1 MVSEKAK
8 MNKLK
13 KLDKLVD
20 DIHGEGFF
28 SDMASKVKRIINP
41 VLTSMGIYS
50 TDIGIDKPVKESE
63 PSDTLTN
70 QPAKQ
75 GYLET
80 LLQGR
85 KNYPPPARA
94 ILAKYGD
101 LRIIKAVVIRQP
113 IMAITPAI
121 FNVASFGAF
130 QETLDKQ
137 PYDTLFHLRSV
148 FTLEGGNRVQVEK
161 SEVIHIDTKIHQI
174 KGQQEKEVQLP
185 TEPLT
190 INQLLDG
197 AKDILKGNMF
207 SYDAF
212 KNNCQ
217 DFQLAIYRGAN
228 LLTPELETFIKQ
240 DVSEIASESPFLSKL
255 ANAITGIGGKFN
267 ELIHGAGI
275 NKKYNKNHLVQSI
288 LFDKKKW
295 KTNEA
300 VEWLQD
306 NNYISHKVD
315 ITSHY
320 LRFRQLDPKDYPKPH
335 WHYTTHRLGNGIDFI
350 ILYRQS
356 NKELPI
362 TTVKG
367 MSKKQIHSIMT
378 GSGDLIHID
387 LGSHNATG
395 KSKNSMEGDGIQ
407 KLKFSKS
414 IPLSGGALTN
424 DQMNA
429 ILNSNIAP
437 ADLNGIIEGEI
448 AENTARQRQP
458 RQPRQ
463 PRAINI
469 INPQAKPDDFA
480 TQYMKIKMLNDAT
493 KYTHNIP
500 AKTKRKYTRK
510 SDAEKIKIAREK
522 LKLKLLKEKLKKT
535 TTKKTTKKMKGG
547 VLESA
552 PQTQWDEMVGV
563 PKFLANM
570 RDSSKSMESYNP
582 LDMKLSTQNVMLNNL
597 KKSDLE
603 DLGRLKTEAKRSMYD
618 RDAAIQKIKSI
629 TKRRVKS
636 EVKKVKTAKPRNLKT
651 RGSPQ
656 AKIAALEKLNKSRKK
671 RTKKIT
677 L

>member
-50 TDIGIDKPVKESE
+50 TDIGIDKPKTEQN

-85 KNYPPPARA
+85 NNYPPAARK
-94 ILAKYGD
+94 ILAQYGN
-101 LRIIKAVVIRQP
+101 LRITKAEVIRQP

-148 FTLEGGNRVQVEK
+148 FTLEGGAKVQVEK
-161 SEVIHIDTKIHQI
+161 SEVIHIGTKIHQI

-185 TEPLT
+185 PEPLT

-217 DFQLAIYRGAN
+217 DFQLAIYRGSN

-240 DVSEIASESPFLSKL
+240 DVSEIASESPILSKL

-275 NKKYNKNHLVQSI
+275 NKKHNKTHLVQSI

-295 KTNEA
+295 KVNEA

-306 NNYISHKVD
+306 NNYISPKVD
-315 ITSHY
+315 TTSHY
-320 LRFRQLDPKDYPKPH
+320 LRFRQLDPKDYPKPK
-335 WHYTTHRLGNGIDFI
+335 WHYTTHRLGNGIDLV

-387 LGSHNATG
+387 LGSHNASG
-395 KSKNSMEGDGIQ
+395 KSKNEM
-407 KLKFSKS
+407 
-414 IPLSGGALTN
+414 SGGAL
-424 DQMNA
+424 
-429 ILNSNIAP
+429 S
-437 ADLNGIIEGEI
+437 
-448 AENTARQRQP
+448 
-458 RQPRQ
+458 
-463 PRAINI
+463 
-469 INPQAKPDDFA
+469 
-480 TQYMKIKMLNDAT
+480 
-493 KYTHNIP
+493 HN
-500 AKTKRKYTRK
+500 
-510 SDAEKIKIAREK
+510 
-522 LKLKLLKEKLKKT
+522 
-535 TTKKTTKKMKGG
+535 
-547 VLESA
+547 
-552 PQTQWDEMVGV
+552 PQTQWDTKHNI
-563 PKFLANM
+563 PDQYANL
-570 RDSSKSMESYNP
+570 RDSTRQMDRFNP
-582 LDMKLSTQNVMLNNL
+582 LDMKLSTQNLMLNNL
-597 KKSDLE
+597 KKTDLQ
-603 DLGRLKTEAKRSMYD
+603 DLDILMKQNKKSTYD

-629 TKRRVKS
+629 TKKRIKS
-636 EVKKVKTAKPRNLKT
+636 EVKKVKTTKPRNLKT

-656 AKIAALEKLNKSRKK
+656 AKIESLKK

>member
-50 TDIGIDKPVKESE
+50 TDIGIDKPKKEDE
-63 PSDTLTN
+63 PSDTLAN

-85 KNYPPPARA
+85 KNYPPPARK
-94 ILAKYGD
+94 ILAQYGD
-101 LRIIKAVVIRQP
+101 MRITKAEVIRQP

-148 FTLEGGNRVQVEK
+148 FTLEGGAKVQVEK
-161 SEVIHIDTKIHQI
+161 SEVIHIGTKIHQI

-275 NKKYNKNHLVQSI
+275 NKKHNKTHLVQSI

-295 KTNEA
+295 KVNEA

-306 NNYISHKVD
+306 NNYISPKVD
-315 ITSHY
+315 TTSHY

-335 WHYTTHRLGNGIDFI
+335 WHYTTHRLGNGIDLV

-387 LGSHNATG
+387 LGNATG
-395 KSKNSMEGDGIQ
+395 KSKNSM
-407 KLKFSKS
+407 
-414 IPLSGGALTN
+414 SGGDLVHN
-424 DQMNA
+424 P
-429 ILNSNIAP
+429 SNP
-437 ADLNGIIEGEI
+437 LG
-448 AENTARQRQP
+448 
-458 RQPRQ
+458 
-463 PRAINI
+463 
-469 INPQAKPDDFA
+469 
-480 TQYMKIKMLNDAT
+480 L
-493 KYTHNIP
+493 
-500 AKTKRKYTRK
+500 K
-510 SDAEKIKIAREK
+510 SN
-522 LKLKLLKEKLKKT
+522 
-535 TTKKTTKKMKGG
+535 
-547 VLESA
+547 
-552 PQTQWDEMVGV
+552 V
-563 PKFLANM
+563 PHQ
-570 RDSSKSMESYNP
+570 SYNP
-582 LDMKLSTQNVMLNNL
+582 LDMKLTSQNVMLNNL
-597 KKSDLE
+597 KKSDLQ
-603 DLGRLKTEAKRSMYD
+603 DLDKLKTEVKRSMYD
-618 RDAAIQKIKSI
+618 RDAMIQKIKSI
-629 TKRRVKS
+629 TKGRVKS
-636 EVKKVKTAKPRNLKT
+636 EVKKTKSAKPRNLKT

-656 AKIAALEKLNKSRKK
+656 AKIEALEKLIKPRKK

>member
-50 TDIGIDKPVKESE
+50 TDIGIDKPS
-63 PSDTLTN
+63 N

-85 KNYPPPARA
+85 NNYPPPARK
-94 ILAKYGD
+94 ILAQYGN
-101 LRIIKAVVIRQP
+101 LRITKAEVIRQP

-148 FTLEGGNRVQVEK
+148 FTLEGGAKVQVEK
-161 SEVIHIDTKIHQI
+161 SEVIHIGTKIHQI

-185 TEPLT
+185 PEPLT

-197 AKDILKGNMF
+197 AKNILKGNMF

-217 DFQLAIYRGAN
+217 DFQLAIYRGSN

-240 DVSEIASESPFLSKL
+240 DVSEIAHENPLLSKL

-267 ELIHGAGI
+267 ELIYGAGI
-275 NKKYNKNHLVQSI
+275 NKKYNKTHLVQSV

-295 KTNEA
+295 KVNEA

-306 NNYISHKVD
+306 NNYISPKVD
-315 ITSHY
+315 TTSHY
-320 LRFRQLDPKDYPKPH
+320 LRFRQLDPKDYPKPK
-335 WHYTTHRLGNGIDFI
+335 WHYTTHRLGNGIDLI

-356 NKELPI
+356 DKELPI

-395 KSKNSMEGDGIQ
+395 KSKNSMEG
-407 KLKFSKS
+407 
-414 IPLSGGALTN
+414 
-424 DQMNA
+424 
-429 ILNSNIAP
+429 
-437 ADLNGIIEGEI
+437 
-448 AENTARQRQP
+448 
-458 RQPRQ
+458 
-463 PRAINI
+463 
-469 INPQAKPDDFA
+469 
-480 TQYMKIKMLNDAT
+480 
-493 KYTHNIP
+493 
-500 AKTKRKYTRK
+500 
-510 SDAEKIKIAREK
+510 
-522 LKLKLLKEKLKKT
+522 
-535 TTKKTTKKMKGG
+535 G
-547 VLESA
+547 VLQHDPPNPLGLKSN
-552 PQTQWDEMVGV
+552 V
-563 PKFLANM
+563 PHQ
-570 RDSSKSMESYNP
+570 SYNP
-582 LDMKLSTQNVMLNNL
+582 LDMKLTSQNVMLNNL
-597 KKSDLE
+597 KKSDLQ
-603 DLGRLKTEAKRSMYD
+603 DLDRLKTEAKRSMYD
-618 RDAAIQKIKSI
+618 RDAVIQKIKSI
-629 TKRRVKS
+629 TKGRVKT

-656 AKIAALEKLNKSRKK
+656 AKIEALEKLNKSTRKK

>member
-50 TDIGIDKPVKESE
+50 TDIGIDKPKTESE

-85 KNYPPPARA
+85 NNYPPPARK
-94 ILAKYGD
+94 ILAQYGNM
-101 LRIIKAVVIRQP
+101 RITKAEVIRQP

-148 FTLEGGNRVQVEK
+148 FTLEGGAKVQVEK
-161 SEVIHIDTKIHQI
+161 SEVIHIGTKIHQV

-212 KNNCQ
+212 NNNCQ
-217 DFQLAIYRGAN
+217 DFQLAIYRGSN

-240 DVSEIASESPFLSKL
+240 DVSEIASENPFLAKL

-275 NKKYNKNHLVQSI
+275 NKKHNKTHLVQSI

-295 KTNEA
+295 KVNEA

-306 NNYISHKVD
+306 NNYISPKVD
-315 ITSHY
+315 TTSHY

-335 WHYTTHRLGNGIDFI
+335 WHYTTHRLGNGIDLV

-387 LGSHNATG
+387 LGSHNASG
-395 KSKNSMEGDGIQ
+395 KSKNEMSGDGQGTGFIDRFMTALDVRDKKIKEKAYLKALPSNSTKAFNENLR
-407 KLKFSKS
+407 KLDFVAGRDDISPITRKPKRKYRRKTDEEKAQLYREKLAKLTKKATTERTKKK
-414 IPLSGGALTN
+414 IKGGALEHE
-424 DQMNA
+424 
-429 ILNSNIAP
+429 P
-437 ADLNGIIEGEI
+437 
-448 AENTARQRQP
+448 P
-458 RQPRQ
+458 
-463 PRAINI
+463 
-469 INPQAKPDDFA
+469 NP
-480 TQYMKIKMLNDAT
+480 LGL
-493 KYTHNIP
+493 
-500 AKTKRKYTRK
+500 K
-510 SDAEKIKIAREK
+510 SWNPIV
-522 LKLKLLKEKLKKT
+522 
-535 TTKKTTKKMKGG
+535 GG
-547 VLESA
+547 VPHQEY
-552 PQTQWDEMVGV
+552 
-563 PKFLANM
+563 
-570 RDSSKSMESYNP
+570 RP
-582 LDMKLSTQNVMLNNL
+582 LDMKLTTQNVMLNNL

-603 DLGRLKTEAKRSMYD
+603 DLDRLKTEAKRSMYD
-618 RDAAIQKIKSI
+618 REAAIQKIKSI

-636 EVKKVKTAKPRNLKT
+636 EVKKVKSIKPRNLKT

-656 AKIAALEKLNKSRKK
+656 AKIEALENFKQESNDTYLKPRKK

>member
-50 TDIGIDKPVKESE
+50 TDIGIDKPKKEDE

-85 KNYPPPARA
+85 NNYPPPARK
-94 ILAKYGD
+94 ILAQYGD
-101 LRIIKAVVIRQP
+101 MRITKAEVIRQP

-148 FTLEGGNRVQVEK
+148 FTLEGGAKVQVEK
-161 SEVIHIDTKIHQI
+161 SEVIHIGTKIHQI

-197 AKDILKGNMF
+197 AKDILKTNMF

-228 LLTPELETFIKQ
+228 LLSPELETFIKQ

-275 NKKYNKNHLVQSI
+275 NKKHNKTHLVQSI

-295 KTNEA
+295 KVNEA

-306 NNYISHKVD
+306 NNYISPKVD
-315 ITSHY
+315 TTSHY

-335 WHYTTHRLGNGIDFI
+335 WHYTTHRLGNGIDLI

-356 NKELPI
+356 DKELPI

-387 LGSHNATG
+387 LGNAAG
-395 KSKNSMEGDGIQ
+395 KSKNTMEG
-407 KLKFSKS
+407 
-414 IPLSGGALTN
+414 GAITN
-424 DQMNA
+424 AQMNQ
-429 ILNSNIAP
+429 ILTLGLDE
-437 ADLNGIIEGEI
+437 ADVDKILR
-448 AENTARQRQP
+448 AETNTQP
-458 RQPRQ
+458 
-463 PRAINI
+463 PRARAPRIHI
-469 INPQAKPDDFA
+469 HNPPAPQQKQGDDFA
-480 TQYMKIKMLNDAT
+480 TQYMKLKMLKDAT
-493 KYTHNIP
+493 KYRRPIGIP
-500 AKTKRKYTRK
+500 VKPKRKYRRKTDEEKTQLYREKLARLTKKATTKRTKRK
-510 SDAEKIKIAREK
+510 I
-522 LKLKLLKEKLKKT
+522 
-535 TTKKTTKKMKGG
+535 KGG
-547 VLESA
+547 VLEDA
-552 PQTQWDEMVGV
+552 PQTQWDERMGV
-563 PKFLANM
+563 AKPFSNM
-570 RDSSKSMESYNP
+570 RDTTKQMESYRP
-582 LDMKLSTQNVMLNNL
+582 LDMKLTSQNVMLNNL

-618 RDAAIQKIKSI
+618 REAAIQKIKAI
-629 TKRRVKS
+629 TKGRVKS

-656 AKIAALEKLNKSRKK
+656 AKIEALEKLKKPIKQESKDTYLMPRKK